1 MSPLILSQMFP
12 AMSSAETE
20 KCVWIR
26 KYIEYQA
33 HDDTSFQLRMFEK
46 P

>member
-1 MSPLILSQMFP
+1 MSSLILSEMFP

-20 KCVWIR
+20 KCVWIW

-33 HDDTSFQLRMFEK
+33 HGDNSVQLRMFEK